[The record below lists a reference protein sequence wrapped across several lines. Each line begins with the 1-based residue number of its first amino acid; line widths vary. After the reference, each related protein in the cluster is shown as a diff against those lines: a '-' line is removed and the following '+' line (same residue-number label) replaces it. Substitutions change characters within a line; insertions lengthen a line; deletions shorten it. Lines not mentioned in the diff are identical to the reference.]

1 MARIMLPERPW
12 EFVTAKGSSLLE
24 EGLYHQR
31 GNLVPTGVRGRVCY
45 VRPVLTFWGHFRVRE
60 KYPPMARQGRG
71 VLLIDS
77 YQIIVEYRMTPD
89 SQFQF
94 VDHETCVKLG
104 GHSFFWPPPLFPG
117 AFRPQQPAAPEVQ
130 DSSPEQPIPVPWP
143 DGEITLDDLKKTLGR
158 LKGRRNR
165 KMPKFDTEGGFRF

>member
-1 MARIMLPERPW
+1 MAAGLSIGFENNYKTNTTINIRKGKRNLPKMHK
-12 EFVTAKGSSLLE
+12 EFA
-24 EGLYHQR
+24 
-31 GNLVPTGVRGRVCY
+31 
-45 VRPVLTFWGHFRVRE
+45 
-60 KYPPMARQGRG
+60 
-71 VLLIDS
+71 
-77 YQIIVEYRMTPD
+77 PD

-104 GHSFFWPPPLFPG
+104 GHSFLWPPPLFPG

-130 DSSPEQPIPVPWP
+130 DSSPEQPIPVAWP
-143 DGEITLDDLKKTLGR
+143 DGEITLDDLKKALGK